1 MPGFYS
7 NIKWNILVN
16 TNFWK
21 DEISILK
28 LRLKIAMFLIKLT
41 DISAEKVGQQD
52 ISPQLMPPV

>member
-7 NIKWNILVN
+7 NIKWHILVN

-52 ISPQLMPPV
+52 ISLQLMPPV